1 MQCADSRVVPC
12 SADPSSAM
20 SLEPDDRGINGHTQ
34 GAESKVAGLQKL
46 DRAEVNKLAS
56 EDSPIASFKYGPETI
71 EKLSEGLL
79 RGYVDDLKRVRA
91 NLSDLTKNQ
100 HLLIDTVQQENGR
113 FVEVQEM
120 YNIEDVFQRAKL
132 YHAKLVK
139 IKKDMADLYQR
150 SKKLK
155 KRALKLQQQKQK
167 EALQMEQQRERELER
182 EKQLLAKV
190 ALRSP
195 QS

>member
-1 MQCADSRVVPC
+1 MY
-12 SADPSSAM
+12 
-20 SLEPDDRGINGHTQ
+20 E
-34 GAESKVAGLQKL
+34 
-46 DRAEVNKLAS
+46 
-56 EDSPIASFKYGPETI
+56 PETI

-79 RGYVDDLKRVRA
+79 RGYVDDLKRVQA

-113 FVEVQEM
+113 FSEVQEM

-139 IKKDMADLYQR
+139 IKKDMADLHQR

-155 KRALKLQQQKQK
+155 VR
-167 EALQMEQQRERELER
+167 
-182 EKQLLAKV
+182 
-190 ALRSP
+190 
-195 QS
+195 

>member
-1 MQCADSRVVPC
+1 MSSEPDGKGSQVINGYAAGERADSKV
-12 SADPSSAM
+12 DF
-20 SLEPDDRGINGHTQ
+20 LEDD
-34 GAESKVAGLQKL
+34 GATKTL
-46 DRAEVNKLAS
+46 DRPDVTNRLEKDV
-56 EDSPIASFKYGPETI
+56 SFKYDPATI

-79 RGYVDDLKRVRA
+79 KEYVDDLKRVRA

-113 FVEVQEM
+113 FLEVQEM

-139 IKKDMADLYQR
+139 IKRDMADLYQR

-167 EALQMEQQRERELER
+167 EALQMAQQREREQER

>member
-1 MQCADSRVVPC
+1 MSSEPDGKGSEAINGYAVRERADSKVDC
-12 SADPSSAM
+12 LEDDSATKTLDHPDATNR
-20 SLEPDDRGINGHTQ
+20 LEKD
-34 GAESKVAGLQKL
+34 E
-46 DRAEVNKLAS
+46 
-56 EDSPIASFKYGPETI
+56 SFKYDPETMD
-71 EKLSEGLL
+71 KLSEGLL
-79 RGYVDDLKRVRA
+79 KEYVDDLKRVRA
-91 NLSDLTKNQ
+91 NLADLTKNQ

-113 FVEVQEM
+113 FSEVQEM
-120 YNIEDVFQRAKL
+120 YHIEDVFQRAKL

-167 EALQMEQQRERELER
+167 EALQTAQQRERELER

>member
-1 MQCADSRVVPC
+1 M
-12 SADPSSAM
+12 SS
-20 SLEPDDRGINGHTQ
+20 EPDGKGSEAINGY
-34 GAESKVAGLQKL
+34 AVRERADNKVDCLEDDSAAKTL
-46 DRAEVNKLAS
+46 DRPDVANRLEKD
-56 EDSPIASFKYGPETI
+56 ESFKYDPDTM

-79 RGYVDDLKRVRA
+79 KEYVADLKRVRA
-91 NLSDLTKNQ
+91 NLADLTKNQ

-113 FVEVQEM
+113 FSEVQEM

-167 EALQMEQQRERELER
+167 EALQTAQQRERELER